1 MYIVLVDDDVE
12 FSHKLERDVKSHFRL
27 IDEKINFIVINDTFE
42 KIKDIEQIDLIFL
55 DIDLNFEMNGINIG
69 SYLKYKFP
77 KIIIVF
83 VSMHEE
89 FVFPALSIVFFQFIR
104 KKQYDIDIIKVLN
117 QIEFFLRENL
127 KKICINMEGRDYVI
141 RLSDI
146 RYIMSIGHDLYIN
159 TYKKEYL
166 IHSSLKKFMDRISF
180 VELVQIE
187 RSLVVNLNFIKR
199 MNKTNILTL
208 NDEEYSVGRKYQD
221 ELVRKYEEFL
231 LKWLLLILLWLW

>member
-1 MYIVLVDDDVE
+1 M
-12 FSHKLERDVKSHFRL
+12 
-27 IDEKINFIVINDTFE
+27 
-42 KIKDIEQIDLIFL
+42 
-55 DIDLNFEMNGINIG
+55 
-69 SYLKYKFP
+69 
-77 KIIIVF
+77 
-83 VSMHEE
+83 
-89 FVFPALSIVFFQFIR
+89 VFFQFIR

-127 KKICINMEGRDYVI
+127 KKICIKMEGRDYVI

-231 LKWLLLILLWLW
+231 LK

>member
-55 DIDLNFEMNGINIG
+55 DIEMNGINIG

-83 VSMHEE
+83 VFMHEE
-89 FVFPALSIVFFQFIR
+89 FVFPALSIGFFQFIR

-127 KKICINMEGRDYVI
+127 KKICIKMEGRDYVI

-166 IHSSLKKFMDRISF
+166 IHSSLNKFMDRISF

-231 LKWLLLILLWLW
+231 LK

>member
-69 SYLKYKFP
+69 SYLKYKFL

-89 FVFPALSIVFFQFIR
+89 FVFPALSIGFFQFIR

-127 KKICINMEGRDYVI
+127 KKICIKMEGRDYVI

-166 IHSSLKKFMDRISF
+166 IPSSLKKFMDRISF

-231 LKWLLLILLWLW
+231 LK

>member
-69 SYLKYKFP
+69 SSLKYKFP

-89 FVFPALSIVFFQFIR
+89 FVFPALSIGFFQFIR

-127 KKICINMEGRDYVI
+127 KKICIKMEGRDYVI

-231 LKWLLLILLWLW
+231 LK

>member
-1 MYIVLVDDDVE
+1 
-12 FSHKLERDVKSHFRL
+12 
-27 IDEKINFIVINDTFE
+27 
-42 KIKDIEQIDLIFL
+42 
-55 DIDLNFEMNGINIG
+55 
-69 SYLKYKFP
+69 
-77 KIIIVF
+77 
-83 VSMHEE
+83 
-89 FVFPALSIVFFQFIR
+89 
-104 KKQYDIDIIKVLN
+104 
-117 QIEFFLRENL
+117 
-127 KKICINMEGRDYVI
+127 MEGRDYVI

-199 MNKTNILTL
+199 MNKINILTL

-231 LKWLLLILLWLW
+231 LK